1 MLTPKILAFKKIN
14 KILSFVLLICILFL
28 SPFYFFS
35 SGLIQPAHI
44 IIFIACLAIIYINN
58 SSFFEL
64 LKANKI
70 GLYFLASIIV
80 INFIYAALY
89 RDKSF
94 IVNTLYWIYGFILMF
109 AILSNDWSK
118 SFKKWISRLIGLK
131 LVLIVLAYLFGL
143 GGYEF
148 WPRYDY
154 YFNSPN
160 QLAYFAICLFLIN
173 FSIGGRKYDYVDFIV
188 YSVSIFIIIASGG
201 RSAYLAIFPIVMLL
215 LVFNWRRP
223 LILMILIATPAAL
236 IFLFNHFCFPLYK
249 YENLKNVRYNCGAS
263 QSVYQNTQQRLNSLT
278 LNPEIV
284 DNSSIK
290 IQLQARGYER
300 IIQFPEYLLFGAGQG
315 KEDRFGDFKGNFY
328 EIHSSLFAIWFY
340 YGIAGLVLFLIFI
353 YNLIP
358 VKINLLVLS
367 PLFVYGL
374 FTFGLRSPYV
384 WMVFG
389 FLALAPNL
397 FNGSNDKQVQ

>member
-14 KILSFVLLICILFL
+14 KILSFVVLICILFL

-131 LVLIVLAYLFGL
+131 LVLIVL
-143 GGYEF
+143 
-148 WPRYDY
+148 
-154 YFNSPN
+154 
-160 QLAYFAICLFLIN
+160 
-173 FSIGGRKYDYVDFIV
+173 K
-188 YSVSIFIIIASGG
+188 
-201 RSAYLAIFPIVMLL
+201 
-215 LVFNWRRP
+215 
-223 LILMILIATPAAL
+223 LILLHL
-236 IFLFNHFCFPLYK
+236 HH
-249 YENLKNVRYNCGAS
+249 
-263 QSVYQNTQQRLNSLT
+263 Q
-278 LNPEIV
+278 
-284 DNSSIK
+284 
-290 IQLQARGYER
+290 
-300 IIQFPEYLLFGAGQG
+300 
-315 KEDRFGDFKGNFY
+315 
-328 EIHSSLFAIWFY
+328 
-340 YGIAGLVLFLIFI
+340 
-353 YNLIP
+353 
-358 VKINLLVLS
+358 
-367 PLFVYGL
+367 
-374 FTFGLRSPYV
+374 
-384 WMVFG
+384 
-389 FLALAPNL
+389 
-397 FNGSNDKQVQ
+397 